1 MEKWEALGYAKHI
14 QLEGC
19 LEVSFV
25 LLEKISIT
33 F

>member
-1 MEKWEALGYAKHI
+1 MGEWEALGYAKHI

-19 LEVSFV
+19 SKIGFI
-25 LLEKISIT
+25 LLEKKIVT